1 MDIRNKWTKKEG
13 VLYLESILGE
23 VKIGSG
29 KIHNSRGFTS
39 MTLKGPNGI
48 EFYGH
53 TQTSRAPETECDFA
67 EKEILREYCNQVT
80 L

>member
-1 MDIRNKWTKKEG
+1 MDIQNKWTKEG
-13 VLYLESILGE
+13 EVLYLESILGG

-39 MTLKGPNGI
+39 VILKDPEGVA
-48 EFYGH
+48 FYGH
-53 TQTSRAPETECDFA
+53 AQVSRASEVERDFV
-67 EKEILREYCNQVT
+67 EKEILREYSCSVT